1 MAWKHYPTTIDGAPA
16 LVLVD
21 NRFAHKAPLEE
32 LPRLTWVAVYT
43 NLPPIDNLWDEDE
56 TQALEGVE
64 KDLLRV
70 FETHGLGW
78 TVFVLRINTPGAW
91 EYYFYHAPEAE
102 TTQAVLELQKLHPEY
117 RIEST
122 TIIDAGWRQ
131 YKTYLP
137 PPKN

>member
-1 MAWKHYPTTIDGAPA
+1 MAWKHYPTTIDGIPA

-21 NRFAHKAPLEE
+21 NRFARKAPLEE

-43 NLPPIDNLWDEDE
+43 NLPPIDSLWDDDE

-78 TVFVLRINTPGAW
+78 AVFVLRINTPGAW
-91 EYYFYHAPEAE
+91 EYYFYHAPKAE
-102 TTQAVLELQKLHPEY
+102 TTQAVLELQQLHPEY
-117 RIEST
+117 RIEAT
-122 TIIDAGWRQ
+122 TVIDAGWKQ

-137 PPKN
+137 PPKK